1 MTALSIYGALR
12 LNVDFKITYLISEQR
27 PVRKYIDNSEK
38 LFNMGDI
45 LTIYTELE
53 PKLEAIGQKE
63 MIVGYE

>member
-1 MTALSIYGALR
+1 MTALSIYGALQ